1 MVSSRVPVYPGG
13 IAGCKGVAPTAWN
26 AWPPFALAQT
36 AIELKKDLLPK
47 IKKAQAEGKDL
58 GAALDEYN
66 QGDKALK
73 DGLQDE
79 AADHFKKAKAAM
91 PAEGK

>member
-1 MVSSRVPVYPGG
+1 MRHVS
-13 IAGCKGVAPTAWN
+13 IAALLLATSLVAPA
-26 AWPPFALAQT
+26 FAQT

-58 GAALDEYN
+58 GPALEEYN
-66 QGDKALK
+66 EGDKALK

-91 PAEGK
+91 PADAK